1 MQVKLIP
8 IAKEHRDYAHE
19 LAGILGGWGLRV
31 ETDERDEKLGKRIRD
46 AQLQKVPYM
55 IVIGDKEKEARVV
68 AVRERS
74 KGDLGSMD
82 LEAFRKLLDGE
93 FDPSRR

>member
-1 MQVKLIP
+1 M
-8 IAKEHRDYAHE
+8 
-19 LAGILGGWGLRV
+19 

-82 LEAFRKLLDGE
+82 LEGFRKLLDEE
-93 FDPSRR
+93 FNPVRA